1 MILAISDL
9 NGNIDRVKKVHLLI
23 ASENTWQ
30 GIVIPSWPYEKAP
43 PIITSNSVLNTMTM
57 AIIDLSENIFKNRN
71 GDTDY
76 MKCFNAKSDNKCTS
90 IFDTSFKKHLNR

>member
-1 MILAISDL
+1 MILRISDL
-9 NGNIDRVKKVHLLI
+9 NGNIDSVRKVHLLI
-23 ASENTWQ
+23 ASKNTWQ

-43 PIITSNSVLNTMTM
+43 PIITRKFILNSMAM

-76 MKCFNAKSDNKCTS
+76 KKCFNTKKDNKCTS
-90 IFDTSFKKHLNR
+90 IFDISFDGHLNR